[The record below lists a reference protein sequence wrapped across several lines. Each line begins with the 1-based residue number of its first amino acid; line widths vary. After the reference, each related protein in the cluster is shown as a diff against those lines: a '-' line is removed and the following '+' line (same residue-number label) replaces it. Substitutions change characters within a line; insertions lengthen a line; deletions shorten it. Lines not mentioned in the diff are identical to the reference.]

1 MINCRQPEVVC
12 SYEKYLLH
20 LKKTKNKELQ
30 KLTKYEHG
38 TSYEKNA
45 NEEQHGR
52 CKSEDQGAKILKVA
66 YSKIKEVSVE
76 RIFNI
81 AHYIYIYFFFPGEIS
96 IKPAKPKIK
105 K

>member
-30 KLTKYEHG
+30 KLTEYEHG

-45 NEEQHGR
+45 NEEQLTRYKKIRRPR
-52 CKSEDQGAKILKVA
+52 CQ
-66 YSKIKEVSVE
+66 
-76 RIFNI
+76 NI
-81 AHYIYIYFFFPGEIS
+81 GSSIHMFPR
-96 IKPAKPKIK
+96 
-105 K
+105 